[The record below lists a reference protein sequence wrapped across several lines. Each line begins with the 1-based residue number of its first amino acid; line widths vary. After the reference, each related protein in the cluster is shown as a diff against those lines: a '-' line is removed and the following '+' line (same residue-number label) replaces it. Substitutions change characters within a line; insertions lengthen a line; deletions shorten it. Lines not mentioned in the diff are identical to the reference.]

1 MSRITFA
8 QHVFIKWNQ
17 NYWSNEPNTSDL
29 TVETDEATNNNN
41 IPIRKPSKTKTFH
54 DAASSKVNE
63 TISNEVNQLST
74 DTDTNETHDQIQD
87 DEGQRQT
94 T

>member
-1 MSRITFA
+1 MMLHH
-8 QHVFIKWNQ
+8 QK
-17 NYWSNEPNTSDL
+17 L
-29 TVETDEATNNNN
+29 M
-41 IPIRKPSKTKTFH
+41 
-54 DAASSKVNE
+54 
-63 TISNEVNQLST
+63 NEVNQLLT

>member
-1 MSRITFA
+1 MSRTTFA

-17 NYWSNEPNTSDL
+17 NYWLNEPDL

-41 IPIRKPSKTKTFH
+41 ITIRKPSKTKTFH

-63 TISNEVNQLST
+63 AISNEVNQLSI
-74 DTDTNETHDQIQD
+74 DTDTNETQDQIQD

>member
-1 MSRITFA
+1 M
-8 QHVFIKWNQ
+8 
-17 NYWSNEPNTSDL
+17 

-54 DAASSKVNE
+54 AASSKVNE
-63 TISNEVNQLST
+63 AISNEVNQLSI
-74 DTDTNETHDQIQD
+74 DTDTNETQDQIQD
-87 DEGQRQT
+87 DESQRQT

>member
-1 MSRITFA
+1 MSRTTFA

-17 NYWSNEPNTSDL
+17 DYWLNEPDL

-63 TISNEVNQLST
+63 AISNEVNQLSI
-74 DTDTNETHDQIQD
+74 DTDTNETQDQIQD

>member
-1 MSRITFA
+1 MNLIWQWKRTKQQIT
-8 QHVFIKWNQ
+8 
-17 NYWSNEPNTSDL
+17 T
-29 TVETDEATNNNN
+29 N

-63 TISNEVNQLST
+63 AISNEVNQLST